1 MDNFMKGKILRQ
13 RISVSLFLLL
23 IIAVPEPANAQ
34 TRLFK
39 PGDSGVSATIDWKSW
54 RRNNYTRRS
63 TLIRAAYTHEG
74 LWDIGIGYGDP
85 LYYMNNGWSIF
96 ANYALINPKPA
107 RGVGLEIRSRYDLP
121 RTDTYPPPI
130 RGYFIP
136 EYKEARYRTFQPG
149 LRGFF
154 RNSKSDFVIGLEGFY
169 RFRNS
174 ETLDMNDEVL
184 IGSNYGELGFA
195 LDIQGRQWS
204 WLHFS
209 ISAQYSQNNRVSDEW
224 YFTTTF
230 SLGFLLGSS
239 SENGEKDHEQ

>member
-1 MDNFMKGKILRQ
+1 MKGKILRQ
-13 RISVSLFLLL
+13 SISVWLLLLL
-23 IIAVPEPANAQ
+23 IIAVPRPAKAQ

-39 PGDSGVSATIDWKSW
+39 PGDSGVSATIDWQSW
-54 RRNNYTRRS
+54 RRSNYTRRS
-63 TLIRAAYTHEG
+63 TLIRAAFTYKG
-74 LWDIGIGYGDP
+74 LWDIGIGYGEP
-85 LYYMNNGWSIF
+85 LFYMSNGWLIY

-107 RGVGLEIRSRYDLP
+107 QGVGLEIRGRYDLA
-121 RTDTYPPPI
+121 RTDKYPPPI

-136 EYKEARYRTFQPG
+136 DYKGARYRTFQPG

-154 RNSKSDFVIGLEGFY
+154 RNSKSDLVIGVEGFY

-174 ETLDMNDEVL
+174 EILDMNDEVL

-195 LDIQGRQWS
+195 LDVQGRQWN
-204 WLHFS
+204 WLHLS

-230 SLGFLLGSS
+230 NLGFFFGYS
-239 SENGEKDHEQ
+239 SENGDKDHEQ